1 MMGGAPQ
8 GPAGTGKTETTKDL
22 GRGLAIW
29 VIVSNCSDQMNNE
42 VTGNFFS
49 GLVAQTGAWGCFDEF
64 NRIGVEVLSVI
75 AGQYG
80 ALLDGMKAVA
90 DEIIFEEEKINLR
103 KTIGAW
109 ITMDPGY
116 AGRTDLP
123 ENLKAL
129 VCHFAAFKSLI
140 ASLQVA
146 HAEAKD
152 NVKYLAALKP
162 NLDEFNGTDFEQ
174 VSLCIKPIMHM
185 LLLVWKHSKFYNTP
199 PALSLIIRMVCNA
212 MMEKAREFTGTTDE
226 LFNLEP
232 KEAVEKLVIVLDGCR
247 QLKYDYYTYYNLSK
261 TQCESNPWMADR
273 GTMFKRFDSFITRC
287 EDLLHLCKTVQQF
300 EKLQVVVVGG
310 DSGSTLTENVEGVNA
325 AFLKIF
331 TTIKVSAPCPQ
342 PAPHGAPPRPPWS
355 PPT

>member
-1 MMGGAPQ
+1 M
-8 GPAGTGKTETTKDL
+8 
-22 GRGLAIW
+22 
-29 VIVSNCSDQMNNE
+29 
-42 VTGNFFS
+42 
-49 GLVAQTGAWGCFDEF
+49 AQTGAWGCFDEF

-80 ALLDGMKAVA
+80 ALLDGMNAVA

-123 ENLKAL
+123 ETLKAL

-185 LLLVWKHSKFYNTP
+185 LLLVWKQSKFYNTP

-331 TTIKVSAPCPQ
+331 TTIKV
-342 PAPHGAPPRPPWS
+342 
-355 PPT
+355 